1 MNMLLPLSHEACPSL
16 QRSHIPNPQGA
27 FSLAVAHTVAAA
39 EGPGLLLETLPPAV
53 VGQGTVG
60 LCHLVHVML
69 PLDHRTPV
77 MESLQQL
84 V

>member
-1 MNMLLPLSHEACPSL
+1 MRPAHPYKGTTSLTHRELSAWQWL
-16 QRSHIPNPQGA
+16 TL
-27 FSLAVAHTVAAA
+27 FAAA
-39 EGPGLLLETLPPAV
+39 EGPGLLLDTLPPAV

-60 LCHLVHVML
+60 LCHLVHFML
-69 PLDHRTPV
+69 PLDHRAPV